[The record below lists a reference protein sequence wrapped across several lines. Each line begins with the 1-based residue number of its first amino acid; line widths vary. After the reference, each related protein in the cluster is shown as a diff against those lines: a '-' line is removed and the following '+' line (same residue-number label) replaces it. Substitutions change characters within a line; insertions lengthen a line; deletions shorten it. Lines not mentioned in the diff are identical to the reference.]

1 MATEVSLA
9 AGCRAVVTTQACEK
23 IYRASSGS
31 AEVRN
36 RIAVGEGGRLDWLP
50 QETILFDGARL
61 ARRLEAELA
70 PGAELLLVEATIF
83 GRSARGETVRSG
95 LFADRWRI
103 RRKADSSLPTI
114 CVSIGPTPNLLNRP
128 AVLAQRRRHGNDPV
142 RHGRAGATPRTAPQH
157 HRRERRRHRLWN
169 GKLVAR
175 MVARTPARRS
185 DRPSCRRSSRF
196 AMARAFRSSGGSD
209 LMNLTPREKDK
220 LIVAMAAIVARKR
233 LDRGVKLNHPEAIAL
248 ITDFVVEGARDG
260 RSVAELME
268 AGAHVVT
275 RAQVM
280 EGVAE
285 MIHDVQVEA
294 TFPDGT
300 KLVTVHEPIR

>member
-23 IYRASSGS
+23 IYRASSGT

-95 LFADRWRI
+95 LFVDRWRI
-103 RRKADSSLPTI
+103 RQDDRLLFADDLRFDWSD
-114 CVSIGPTPNLLNRP
+114 PNLLKRP
-128 AVLAQRRRHGNDPV
+128 AVLGGAVAMATILFVTEEPARHLSLLRSIIGES
-142 RHGRAGATPRTAPQH
+142 GGATAFG
-157 HRRERRRHRLWN
+157 

-175 MVARTPARRS
+175 MVARSGAALRKTLVPA
-185 DRPSCRRSSRF
+185 
-196 AMARAFRSSGGSD
+196 
-209 LMNLTPREKDK
+209 L
-220 LIVAMAAIVARKR
+220 VALR
-233 LDRGVKLNHPEAIAL
+233 N
-248 ITDFVVEGARDG
+248 GASLPKFWR
-260 RSVAELME
+260 
-268 AGAHVVT
+268 
-275 RAQVM
+275 
-280 EGVAE
+280 
-285 MIHDVQVEA
+285 I
-294 TFPDGT
+294 
-300 KLVTVHEPIR
+300 